1 MFKTS
6 SIPLLSIP
14 MLAYWLVVARHQGME
29 PSPDGSI
36 VPDPLEKLLF
46 PPLNLPS
53 GATLELS
60 AGTLFIIASLL
71 LLFFEIVRATR
82 TDMSSIM
89 NHGLSGNP
97 PRN

>member
-53 GATLELS
+53 DPSRYL
-60 AGTLFIIASLL
+60 IIG
-71 LLFFEIVRATR
+71 FDTEYQR
-82 TDMSSIM
+82 
-89 NHGLSGNP
+89 
-97 PRN
+97 